1 MSGSDQ
7 AQWSAPHLDLQ
18 VMGRSI
24 APGSSRSGLVFVLGC
39 IVRRLESSR

>member
-39 IVRRLESSR
+39 IVRRLESGR